1 MINKNF
7 KKISIILTLLI
18 LILTVILT
26 IYTVNYLDFLRKEF
40 IGEQISKM
48 NCTEEDNIQIKQILK
63 NHYNSEM
70 IENDA
75 INYIIKEIYNND
87 NLIIKSASTWM
98 DFNNRK
104 YKITYSLDGKN
115 NKYEF
120 FNDSIG
126 KLYEYIQKN
135 KIEYT
140 INYNFIY
147 IVLWLSFFTLII
159 AKVILNFYKKPE

>member
-26 IYTVNYLDFLRKEF
+26 IYTVNYLDFLRREF
-40 IGEQISKM
+40 IGEQITKM

-126 KLYEYIQKN
+126 ELYEYIQKN

>member
-1 MINKNF
+1 
-7 KKISIILTLLI
+7 
-18 LILTVILT
+18 
-26 IYTVNYLDFLRKEF
+26 
-40 IGEQISKM
+40 M

-63 NHYNSEM
+63 NHYNSEI

-87 NLIIKSASTWM
+87 NLIIKSATTWM

-126 KLYEYIQKN
+126 ELYEYIQKN

>member
-7 KKISIILTLLI
+7 KKISILLTSLI
-18 LILTVILT
+18 LLLTIIIA
-26 IYTVNYLDFLRKEF
+26 IYTVNYLDFLRREF
-40 IGEQISKM
+40 IGEQIIKM
-48 NCTEEDNIQIKQILK
+48 NCNEKDNIQIKQILK
-63 NHYNSEM
+63 DYYNDKM
-70 IENDA
+70 IENSKNNDL
-75 INYIIKEIYNND
+75 IKDIYNND
-87 NLIIKSASTWM
+87 NVMIKKASTWM

-115 NKYEF
+115 NKYEI

-126 KLYEYIQKN
+126 QLYEYIQEN

-140 INYNFIY
+140 INYNYIY
-147 IVLWLSFFTLII
+147 IVLWISFFTLII

>member
-1 MINKNF
+1 MINKNL

-18 LILTVILT
+18 LILTVIIA
-26 IYTVNYLDFLRKEF
+26 IYTLNYLDFLRREF
-40 IGEQISKM
+40 IGEQIIKM

-63 NHYNSEM
+63 NYYNSE
-70 IENDA
+70 ITENDA
-75 INYIIKEIYNND
+75 NNYIIKGIYNND
-87 NLIIKSASTWM
+87 NSIIKSASTWM
-98 DFNNRK
+98 DFNNRE

-126 KLYEYIQKN
+126 ELYEYIQKN

-140 INYNFIY
+140 INYNFLY
-147 IVLWLSFFTLII
+147 IVLWFSLFTLIM
-159 AKVILNFYKKPE
+159 AKVIFNFYKKPE

>member
-63 NHYNSEM
+63 KHYNSEM

-126 KLYEYIQKN
+126 ELYEYIQKN

-147 IVLWLSFFTLII
+147 IALWLSFFTLII

>member
-126 KLYEYIQKN
+126 ELYEYIQKN